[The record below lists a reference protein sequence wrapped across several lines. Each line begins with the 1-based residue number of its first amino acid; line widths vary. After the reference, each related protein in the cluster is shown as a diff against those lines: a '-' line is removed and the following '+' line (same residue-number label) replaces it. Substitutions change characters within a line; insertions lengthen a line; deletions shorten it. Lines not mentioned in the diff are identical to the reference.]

1 MKQDRYK
8 FLKIILGLLIVFDVL
23 VWGLILFPAEAEN
36 LELYFLDVGQGD
48 SSLVQ
53 LPGGVQAL
61 IDGGPVNGKAQ
72 AGLEKIL
79 AFNDRYIDLV
89 IISHPQI
96 DHFGGLIEILKNYKV
111 GAVLTSGL
119 AGQGEAWQE
128 LEKTIK
134 ERGIGRVVLATGD
147 KIKYQDFQFDIL
159 SPQKSGWEKDVND
172 MGLVMLLSGGGT
184 KALFA
189 SDIGVEKEK
198 ELADTYDLDVDI
210 LKVGHH
216 GSKFSSSP
224 EFLKEVSPL
233 ISIIEVG
240 KNSYGHPTKEALARL
255 GSVGSQIYR
264 TDENG
269 TIKLVLDKNQ
279 LRAYTIR

>member
-1 MKQDRYK
+1 M
-8 FLKIILGLLIVFDVL
+8 LKTILGLLIVFDVL
-23 VWGLILFPAEAEN
+23 IWGQVLLPAEAKN

-53 LPGGVQAL
+53 LSPLASSGQAAQIL
-61 IDGGPVNGKAQ
+61 IDGGPVNEKAQ
-72 AGLEKIL
+72 AALEKI
-79 AFNDRYIDLV
+79 FSFDDRYIDLIV
-89 IISHPQI
+89 ISHPQI

-111 GAVLTSGL
+111 GAVLTSD
-119 AGQGEAWQE
+119 QISQSEAWQE
-128 LEKTIK
+128 LEKTIQ
-134 ERGIGRVVLATGD
+134 ERGIGRVVLAAGD
-147 KIKYQDFQFDIL
+147 KIRYQDSQFDIL

-184 KALFA
+184 KALFT

-198 ELADTYDLDVDI
+198 ELADTYDLDADI

-240 KNSYGHPTKEALARL
+240 KNSYGHPTNEVLDRLANI
-255 GSVGSQIYR
+255 GSQIFR
-264 TDENG
+264 TDEAG
-269 TIKLVLDKNQ
+269 LTELVVEGGK
-279 LRAYTIR
+279 IRVYNK